1 MAPVAGTAE
10 KDAGCE
16 ASSLASLGKICK
28 IGPIANCN
36 SQKSRF
42 QKELKS

>member
-10 KDAGCE
+10 KDAGYE

-28 IGPIANCN
+28 RGPIANYN
-36 SQKSRF
+36 SQKAAFR
-42 QKELKS
+42 KS